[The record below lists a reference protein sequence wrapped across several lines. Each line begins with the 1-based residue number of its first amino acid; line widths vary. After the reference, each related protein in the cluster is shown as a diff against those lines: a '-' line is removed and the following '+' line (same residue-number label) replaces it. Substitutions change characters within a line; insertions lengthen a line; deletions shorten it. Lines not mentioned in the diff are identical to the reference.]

1 SYTAE
6 VATCKGFGCFLK
18 LLFRWRG
25 SIYKLVWPD
34 LFLFL
39 GTYFSLSI
47 LYRFFLNVDQK
58 LVFAQIVRYC
68 EKYGNLIPVSFVLGF
83 YVSIVVGRWWDQY
96 KSIPWPDS
104 IAVFVS
110 ANIQGQEEKGRVM
123 RRTIMRYCCLS
134 LTMAFTLISPRVKK
148 RFPTLDHL
156 IEAGLLL
163 ENEKEIIEELNR
175 IVPGYS
181 KQWLPVV
188 WAASIVTRARKEGKI
203 RDDFAV
209 KTILDELNKFRSGCG
224 ILISYDWISVPLV
237 YTQVVTLAV
246 YSYFLSCVM
255 GRQWVDP
262 DSTLGEKHE
271 VDLVFPIFTTLQFFF
286 YMGWLKVAESLVN
299 PFGDDDDDFELN
311 WMVDRNLQVSYL
323 IVDEMHNNHPELLRD
338 QYWDEVF
345 PTELPHTVASEM
357 YRDEPPL
364 PSTANIHV
372 SKDDGEII
380 SPPSVKSIF
389 HMSESGIFMRSS
401 TKPKI
406 AVTPDE
412 EMLTMTA
419 DDGGDTLSFHHHN
432 VLCKGHTHLARAV
445 HSYPVRMDDHA
456 VVGNLMYGPHHESNG
471 EVETGDGNDD
481 DERPSTASPPSS
493 RRRHHSSEPGRRVS
507 VAASKRGSIVGRR
520 ERTASVRSTAS
531 QSTLAESISGRLS
544 HAGSVTSVFR
554 RMFSRDRGEKTSEL
568 NSPVEGST
576 AWAGSAINMQRNVA
590 EDVIPEL
597 DENMTT
603 IISMRGERKPPTVHD
618 IFGTSPTST
627 APVDIPSQGEGSQKS
642 QLDTA
647 AAREQFFQ
655 GQQRPERPTQLSV
668 SAPPRS
674 EQLDVP
680 PGIGQGSNSPGTQL
694 TSTDTSATVSPE
706 TGIHSDSKSDN
717 SSDDG
722 IDADESMDDMHVNNR
737 KHSGDSTQ
745 GASLAKKL
753 AKTFGFK
760 DKDKGEQDKAEVHLL
775 SDVSRIKED
784 SEEEEDGDEE
794 DPADGKKKDDK

>member
-1 SYTAE
+1 MTVSYTAE

-47 LYRFFLNVDQK
+47 LYRFFLNEEQQ

-175 IVPGYS
+175 MVPGYS

-246 YSYFLSCVM
+246 YSFFLSCVM
-255 GRQWVDP
+255 GRQWVKP
-262 DSTLGEKHE
+262 DSTAGGNHE

-323 IVDEMHNNHPELLRD
+323 IVDEMHNNHPELLKD

-389 HMSESGIFMRSS
+389 HMSESG
-401 TKPKI
+401 
-406 AVTPDE
+406 
-412 EMLTMTA
+412 
-419 DDGGDTLSFHHHN
+419 
-432 VLCKGHTHLARAV
+432 
-445 HSYPVRMDDHA
+445 
-456 VVGNLMYGPHHESNG
+456 
-471 EVETGDGNDD
+471 
-481 DERPSTASPPSS
+481 
-493 RRRHHSSEPGRRVS
+493 EPGRRVS

-568 NSPVEGST
+568 NSPVEGPM
-576 AWAGSAINMQRNVA
+576 AWAGSAINVQRNVA

-618 IFGTSPTST
+618 IFGTTPTST
-627 APVDIPSQGEGSQKS
+627 APVDIPSQGEGTHKS
-642 QLDTA
+642 PLDTA

-655 GQQRPERPTQLSV
+655 GQKRAERPTQLSV
-668 SAPPRS
+668 SAPPRAG
-674 EQLDVP
+674 QLNAP
-680 PGIGQGSNSPGTQL
+680 PGQVDINIDSPDSQV

-706 TGIHSDSKSDN
+706 TGIHSDEV
-717 SSDDG
+717 SDDDG
-722 IDADESMDDMHVNNR
+722 KDADESMDDMHVNNR
-737 KHSGDSTQ
+737 KQSGEQ

-760 DKDKGEQDKAEVHLL
+760 DKDKGEHDKSEVHLL
-775 SDVSRIKED
+775 SDVSRIKDD
-784 SEEEEDGDEE
+784 SDEDGD
-794 DPADGKKKDDK
+794 DDGPDDGKKKDEK